1 MTNVSTAFAKPK
13 LASVPMSGNDPWSR
27 RASMAGSGRT
37 TDAFS
42 VLTRGTDAL
51 DAIGVGLSADEG
63 ETLFDEGEPA
73 EHYFQVL
80 TGTVCVY
87 KLMEDG
93 KRQIVAFALPG
104 DFFGFGSGDVY
115 NFSAEAITES
125 KIRRFSRARAA
136 ALIGSDAALGSR
148 LFAIVRDQLVAA
160 QQRLVLLGRKSAKA
174 RVASFLL
181 MLGARGQNKPS
192 LPAIDLEMSRGDIA
206 DYLGLA
212 LETVSRALSQLRE
225 NRVIDLPSPQ
235 HIMIRNLEVLR
246 EIAEGDVALA

>member
-13 LASVPMSGNDPWSR
+13 LASVPMSGDGRWTR
-27 RASMAGSGRT
+27 RAAVAGSVRT
-37 TDAFS
+37 VGS
-42 VLTRGTDAL
+42 SPVLMRGTDAL
-51 DAIGVGLSADEG
+51 DAIGVTLSAEKGDSV
-63 ETLFDEGEPA
+63 FDEGEPA

-80 TGTVCVY
+80 SGTVCVY

-93 KRQIVAFALPG
+93 KRQIVALALPG
-104 DFFGFGSGDVY
+104 DFFGFGSGELYD
-115 NFSAEAITES
+115 FSAEAITEAR
-125 KIRRFSRARAA
+125 IRRFSRARAA
-136 ALIGSDAALGSR
+136 ALICSDAALGSR

-181 MLGARGQNKPS
+181 MLSARRRIAPS
-192 LPAIDLEMSRGDIA
+192 SPDIDLDMSRSDIA

-212 LETVSRALSQLRE
+212 LETVSRILSQLRE
-225 NRVIDLPSPQ
+225 TQVIDLPSPQ
-235 HIMIRNLEVLR
+235 HIMVRNPDALR

>member
-1 MTNVSTAFAKPK
+1 MTGDERWA
-13 LASVPMSGNDPWSR
+13 R
-27 RASMAGSGRT
+27 RVGTAGSGRT
-37 TDAFS
+37 TETFP
-42 VLTRGTDAL
+42 VLTRGPDAL
-51 DAIGVGLSADEG
+51 DTIGMSLSVDKG
-63 ETLFDEGEPA
+63 ETLFDESEPA

-80 TGTVCVY
+80 AGTVCVY

-104 DFFGFGSGDVY
+104 DFFGFGSGEMYD
-115 NFSAEAITES
+115 FSAEAITNS

-136 ALIGSDAALGSR
+136 ALIRSDAALGSR
-148 LFAIVRDQLVAA
+148 LFSIVRDQLVAA
-160 QQRLVLLGRKSAKA
+160 QQCLVLLGRKSAKA

-181 MLGARGQNKPS
+181 MLSARGGNTPS
-192 LPAIDLEMSRGDIA
+192 SPDIDLEMSRSDIA

-225 NRVIDLPSPQ
+225 NRVIELPSPQ
-235 HIMIRNLEVLR
+235 HIMVRNVAALR